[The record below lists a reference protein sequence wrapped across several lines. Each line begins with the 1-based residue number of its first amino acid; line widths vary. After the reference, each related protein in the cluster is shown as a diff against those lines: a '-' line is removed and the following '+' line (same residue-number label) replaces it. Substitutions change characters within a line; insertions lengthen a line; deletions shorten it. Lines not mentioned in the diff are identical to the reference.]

1 MTKVIWDK
9 TDLLHVELKSEKNQ
23 GETVVRLIQIDEE
36 VLGLMRRRE
45 KTEVEDEWEMLRH
58 EREEIK
64 KRREDI
70 VGLGESERLE
80 DFEFGEIKLKLS

>member
-45 KTEVEDEWEMLRH
+45 KTEVEDEWEMLRI

-80 DFEFGEIKLKLS
+80 DFEFGDIKLKLS

>member
-45 KTEVEDEWEMLRH
+45 KTQVEDEWEMLRN

-70 VGLGESERLE
+70 VGLGESEGLE